1 MERGGK
7 NERLQ
12 DQQSFLHTQKLSQI
26 GQRALSEWH
35 YKLVW
40 GSVFVFGNL
49 LENKGNGKI

>member
-7 NERLQ
+7 NERFQ
-12 DQQSFLHTQKLSQI
+12 EQQSFLHTQKLSQI

-40 GSVFVFGNL
+40 WSVFVFENWLKNRGNF
-49 LENKGNGKI
+49 